1 MPPEPPSQPETR
13 PPETRPYVSAKR
25 EAAAAKKRQAV
36 IEAAGRLLAEGPA
49 MMSMEAVARAAG
61 VTRLTVYKQFGSR
74 RGLLEA
80 VFDDNA
86 ARSGMVRQMLAA
98 MNHPAPCRGLD
109 DVIDVMCGFWGAHP
123 QFARLHDA
131 GASDPEFAEAL
142 NERNQRRKWV
152 LGKLLAQMP
161 GDAQARRSAL
171 DLIFGVTSMPM
182 FRSLAVD
189 YPPDTVAQMMKKS
202 AHAILTAYGLETA
215 D

>member
-1 MPPEPPSQPETR
+1 MSPESPSRPEPPRS
-13 PPETRPYVSAKR
+13 YVSAKR

-49 MMSMEAVARAAG
+49 MMSMEAVAKAAG

-86 ARSGMVRQMLAA
+86 ARSGMVQQMLAA
-98 MNHPAPCRGLD
+98 MDHSAPGQGLD

-123 QFARLHDA
+123 QFARLYDA

-142 NERNQRRKWV
+142 NERNQRRKKV
-152 LGKLLAQMP
+152 LARLLAQMP
-161 GDAQARRSAL
+161 GDAQARQSAL
-171 DLIFGVTSMPM
+171 DLVYGVTSMPM
-182 FRSLAVD
+182 FRSLAAD
-189 YPPDTVAQMMKKS
+189 YTPDVVAQMMKKS
-202 AHAILTAYGLETA
+202 AHAILTTYGLEA